1 MANYIQKSSV
11 KKLVKDKGFRISPSS
26 YDGINRSVESIIL
39 QMLEKVD
46 QDGMKTL
53 MDQHTGITKKAKVV
67 KSKSCT
73 RCCMIKEQFIQWARA
88 TQDWCITKAT
98 TLSRQV

>member
-1 MANYIQKSSV
+1 MANYIQKNSI
-11 KKLVKDKGFRISPSS
+11 KKLVKNRGFRISPGS
-26 YDGINRSVESIIL
+26 YDGINRSVEKLIVN
-39 QMLEKVD
+39 MLEKVE

-53 MDQHTGITKKAKVV
+53 MDQHTGVTKTTKVV

-73 RCCMIKEQFIQWARA
+73 RCCMIKDQFIQWARA

>member
-11 KKLVKDKGFRISPSS
+11 RKLVKDKGFRISPSS

-53 MDQHTGITKKAKVV
+53 MDQHTGITKKA
-67 KSKSCT
+67 
-73 RCCMIKEQFIQWARA
+73 FIFIPRVLQP
-88 TQDWCITKAT
+88 
-98 TLSRQV
+98 S